1 MSMFGWDAICD
12 AGCDLIFDY
21 FVSIFNSSF
30 MKCTLIFVCISL
42 LAGSISYAQQSTPA
56 PSPNAPQAPAP
67 AGASRSNAPAQGV
80 VPVPVPIA
88 PPKPNGPIQ
97 KSLVRITATAV
108 DPDYKAPWNAGALQ
122 RGVGAGFV
130 ISGNRILTN
139 AHVVSNSRYLTVE
152 REGDPNKYPATVQF
166 VAHDCDLALITVSA
180 PDFFKNMLPLK
191 FGGIPALEST
201 VSAYGYPIGGER
213 MSVTTGIVSRID
225 FQLYTH
231 SSIDQHLAVQIS
243 AQINPG
249 NSGGPVMQDGKV
261 AGVAFQGY
269 SGDVAQGVAYMIPTP
284 VINRFLKDVSDG
296 HYDKYVDLAI
306 SYSKLQNPAQ
316 RRFLG
321 LKDDDRGVLVSTV
334 VEAGPSASVLRSG
347 DVLLAIDGHPI
358 ASDGNVELDGERADF
373 QEVVER
379 KFKGDSVKLDIWR
392 DKQPTTVKIEFLK
405 TAWPYLVQGH
415 SYDVRPRYLLY
426 GGLLFQPLNLDLLEA
441 YRPTDLRLR
450 HFFEYFILEQIY
462 LQHPDVIVLTN
473 ILPDP
478 INTYL
483 APYRGTIVDE
493 VNGKKIRT
501 LDELA
506 KAFVEAP
513 DKLVIRMIGD
523 GPPLVLD
530 RNKVESARER
540 IKARYNVMKEQN
552 LEERMPSGPPTQANK
567 T

>member
-1 MSMFGWDAICD
+1 MKRL
-12 AGCDLIFDY
+12 LI
-21 FVSIFNSSF
+21 
-30 MKCTLIFVCISL
+30 LVCIAWL
-42 LAGSISYAQQSTPA
+42 FGSPSYAQQNNPA
-56 PSPNAPQAPAP
+56 SPVEPQAPLP
-67 AGASRSNAPAQGV
+67 AVPAKSSPPVQAV
-80 VPVPVPIA
+80 VPVPVPVG
-88 PPKPNGPIQ
+88 PRKPNGPVQ

-108 DPDYKAPWNAGALQ
+108 EPDYKAPWNAGGIQ

-130 ISGNRILTN
+130 IGGNRILTN
-139 AHVVSNSRYLTVE
+139 AHVVANSRYLTVE

-166 VAHDCDLALITVSA
+166 VANDCDLALITVST

-191 FGGIPALEST
+191 FGEIPALEST

-231 SSIDQHLAVQIS
+231 SSIDQHLAIQIS

-334 VEAGPSASVLRSG
+334 VEAGPSAGVLRPG
-347 DVLLAIDGHPI
+347 DVLLTIDGHPI

-450 HFFEYFILEQIY
+450 HFFEYFILEQLY

-483 APYRGTIVDE
+483 APYRGEIVDE
-493 VNGKKIRT
+493 INGKKIRT

-506 KAFVEAP
+506 SAFAETSEHF
-513 DKLVIRMIGD
+513 VIRMIGD

-530 RNKVESARER
+530 RNKVEAARER
-540 IKARYNVMKEQN
+540 IKTRYNVLKEKN
-552 LEERMPSGPPTQANK
+552 LEEQPASKTPQQANNI
-567 T
+567 